1 MAWVKKTNRLK
12 CDVTRQY
19 LGIWQLKDLK
29 VPMSRADAAGSNVLV
44 PNLELADAAKPSASM
59 ASLDPLEKATM
70 KSPSAFVGEAKGLSG
85 RLCSKLHLFINHFSL
100 KRQTFR
106 NDKIRSHER
115 LYFYLKTQS
124 IKCFFFLFELFFYFE
139 TYLF

>member
-85 RLCSKLHLFINHFSL
+85 RLCSKLHAF
-100 KRQTFR
+100 
-106 NDKIRSHER
+106 KIH
-115 LYFYLKTQS
+115 KK
-124 IKCFFFLFELFFYFE
+124 I
-139 TYLF
+139 